1 MLSLHLH
8 ARLMRQH
15 HSTASNINMQCI
27 TALALPA
34 ICTFDCMLGDAG
46 IGGLAGL
53 GGLGG
58 MEGLAG
64 ESSA

>member
-1 MLSLHLH
+1 M
-8 ARLMRQH
+8 AV
-15 HSTASNINMQCI
+15 
-27 TALALPA
+27 PA

-64 ESSA
+64 ESSAWCH